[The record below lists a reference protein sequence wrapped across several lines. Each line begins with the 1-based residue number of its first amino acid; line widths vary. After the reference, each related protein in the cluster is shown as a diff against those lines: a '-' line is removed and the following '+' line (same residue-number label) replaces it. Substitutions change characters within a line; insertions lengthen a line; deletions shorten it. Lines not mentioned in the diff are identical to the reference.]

1 MMDSDLFMSYSL
13 EVYQGVSIIVL
24 SITSDKQSFPEGIYL
39 LTNIDSSNV
48 SNLANIIR
56 PMMDPI
62 RKAIM
67 SEPDSNDQVYD
78 VPQEFDNEMSQK
90 GAKINM
96 ANTIGVAVVG
106 ITKTGGV
113 IFSLH
118 TQSFQQLRDNFKP
131 SNI

>member
-1 MMDSDLFMSYSL
+1 MDPDLFMSYSL
-13 EVYQGVSIIVL
+13 EVYESVSIIVL
-24 SITSDKQSFPEGIYL
+24 SITSDKELLPEGIYL
-39 LTNIDSSNV
+39 LTNIDSTNV
-48 SNLANIIR
+48 SSLANIIR

-67 SEPDSNDQVYD
+67 SEPDSNNQVFE
-78 VPQEFDNEMSQK
+78 VPLEFNTEMSQK

-96 ANTIGVAVVG
+96 ANTIGIAVVG
-106 ITKTGGV
+106 VTKTGGI

-118 TQSFQQLRDNFKP
+118 TQTLQQLKDNFKP